1 MKMFIKGAVVALAT
15 TGMVLGAS
23 NSALAV
29 VQAPTETVVSEEK
42 KVAVLFPEN
51 PLPEL
56 YKEEDVVET
65 TVNIIKE
72 DPIAKRLTTL
82 ECRFGERKKQEQ
94 IEKERLRK
102 KRLAIRRARL
112 EKKRRQEIKACC
124 GVAAGSND
132 QKILERIVEAEAGG
146 ESFKGKVLVANVIL
160 NRVKSKKFP
169 NSIEGVVFAHS
180 GNRYQFSPI
189 SDGRY
194 YTVNVSN
201 DTKKAVEAA
210 LNGKDPSKG
219 ALYFMERSAAS
230 AGNVSWFDRA
240 LTRLFRCGCHEF
252 FK

>member
-1 MKMFIKGAVVALAT
+1 MKMFIKGVVVAFAT

-29 VQAPTETVVSEEK
+29 VKAPTETVVSEKE

-56 YKEEDVVET
+56 YKEEETVET
-65 TVNIIKE
+65 TVNIIEE
-72 DPIAKRLTTL
+72 DPVAKRLTTL
-82 ECRFGERKKQEQ
+82 ECRYEERKKQEE
-94 IEKERLRK
+94 IAKERLRK

-112 EKKRRQEIKACC
+112 EAQRRREIKACC

-146 ESFKGKVLVANVIL
+146 ESFKGKILVANVIL

-169 NSIEGVVFAHS
+169 NSIEGVVFSHK
-180 GNRYQFSPI
+180 QFSPI

-194 YTVNVSN
+194 YTVHVSN

>member
-1 MKMFIKGAVVALAT
+1 MKMFIKGAVVAFAT

-29 VQAPTETVVSEEK
+29 VQAPTETVVSEKE

-56 YKEEDVVET
+56 YKEEETVET
-65 TVNIIKE
+65 TVNIIEE
-72 DPIAKRLTTL
+72 DPVAKRLTTL
-82 ECRFGERKKQEQ
+82 ECRYGERKKQEE

-102 KRLAIRRARL
+102 KRRAIRRARL
-112 EKKRRQEIKACC
+112 EAKRREEIKACC

-169 NSIEGVVFAHS
+169 NSIEGVVFSHK
-180 GNRYQFSPI
+180 QFSPI

-194 YTVNVSN
+194 YTVHVSN

>member
-1 MKMFIKGAVVALAT
+1 MNMFIKGAVVAFAT

-29 VQAPTETVVSEEK
+29 VQAPTETVVSEEET
-42 KVAVLFPEN
+42 VSVLFPEN
-51 PLPEL
+51 PLPQS
-56 YKEEDVVET
+56 YKEEEVVEA
-65 TVNIIKE
+65 TVSITKE

-82 ECRFGERKKQEQ
+82 ECRYGERKKQE
-94 IEKERLRK
+94 EMERERLRK

-112 EKKRRQEIKACC
+112 EEKRRQEIKACC

-169 NSIEGVVFAHS
+169 NSIKGVVFS
-180 GNRYQFSPI
+180 YKQFSPI

-194 YTVNVSN
+194 YTVHVTN
-201 DTKKAVEAA
+201 DTKKAVAAA